1 MKKELKKEFQKN
13 QARIE
18 RSRTLTKEERIK
30 LIQRNREILQ
40 LINKEVR

>member
-1 MKKELKKEFQKN
+1 MKELKKEFQKN

-40 LINKEVR
+40 TLNKEGR